1 MEAKTT
7 LARRQ
12 DAVQGD
18 FMRKMLTNAGCLL
31 CGILVSRGAVLGS
44 LAPFGASFA
53 AAVPRKYLLSSLLGT
68 AFGYVLLKPSDSFRY
83 LAVVAA
89 IGGLRWLLGDLDKV
103 TKSKVF
109 APLVAFVP
117 IFATGVSLL
126 FVSTSTLTTF
136 ADCVTEV
143 RRHILSAQHC
153 TLQATTEV
161 LKFFRN
167 RKPQAWLCRGVS

>member
-68 AFGYVLLKPSDSFRY
+68 RSESGQDSVY
-83 LAVVAA
+83 L
-89 IGGLRWLLGDLDKV
+89 GCHG
-103 TKSKVF
+103 
-109 APLVAFVP
+109 
-117 IFATGVSLL
+117 TG
-126 FVSTSTLTTF
+126 TPG
-136 ADCVTEV
+136 ACQCD
-143 RRHILSAQHC
+143 
-153 TLQATTEV
+153 
-161 LKFFRN
+161 
-167 RKPQAWLCRGVS
+167 RGNT

>member
-89 IGGLRWLLGDLDKV
+89 IGGGCSGILTRLQKARFLLRLWHLFRFLQR
-103 TKSKVF
+103 VF
-109 APLVAFVP
+109 RCF
-117 IFATGVSLL
+117 S
-126 FVSTSTLTTF
+126 
-136 ADCVTEV
+136 
-143 RRHILSAQHC
+143 
-153 TLQATTEV
+153 
-161 LKFFRN
+161 
-167 RKPQAWLCRGVS
+167 

>member
-12 DAVQGD
+12 DAVQSD

-68 AFGYVLLKPSDSFRY
+68 AFGDNAASLTYGEEGIMHGFNSIMLKDENGKPG
-83 LAVVAA
+83 AA
-89 IGGLRWLLGDLDKV
+89 NTLF
-103 TKSKVF
+103 SS
-109 APLVAFVP
+109 
-117 IFATGVSLL
+117 IFASERVIADDSL
-126 FVSTSTLTTF
+126 
-136 ADCVTEV
+136 
-143 RRHILSAQHC
+143 
-153 TLQATTEV
+153 
-161 LKFFRN
+161 
-167 RKPQAWLCRGVS
+167 

>member
-89 IGGLRWLLGDLDKV
+89 IGSLRWLLGDLDKV

-109 APLVAFVP
+109 AFRKYKH
-117 IFATGVSLL
+117 
-126 FVSTSTLTTF
+126 
-136 ADCVTEV
+136 ADNLC
-143 RRHILSAQHC
+143 RL
-153 TLQATTEV
+153 
-161 LKFFRN
+161 RN
-167 RKPQAWLCRGVS
+167 RGGNCRCGGIFYQHGTAPCRRQQKF